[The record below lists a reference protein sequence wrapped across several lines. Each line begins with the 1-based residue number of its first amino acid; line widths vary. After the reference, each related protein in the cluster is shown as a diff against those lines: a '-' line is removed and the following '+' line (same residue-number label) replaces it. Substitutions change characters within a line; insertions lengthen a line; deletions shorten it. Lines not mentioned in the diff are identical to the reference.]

1 MRTKYQNMKEQNTE
15 AVITVAEMISRCS
28 RRRNGN
34 IQTFNTPQLFA
45 QCDKISPFHMAP
57 PNKPQNLLGSK
68 HRQALKVL
76 SIDTIFFK
84 HLSVAT
90 KIYLFK
96 PQSNILK
103 ENNNL
108 IR

>member
-1 MRTKYQNMKEQNTE
+1 
-15 AVITVAEMISRCS
+15 
-28 RRRNGN
+28 
-34 IQTFNTPQLFA
+34 
-45 QCDKISPFHMAP
+45 MAP

-68 HRQALKVL
+68 HRQALQIL
-76 SIDTIFFK
+76 PIDTIFFE

-96 PQSNILK
+96 PQPNILK

-108 IR
+108 IRWIAL